1 MPKCWQDVEKPD
13 DSYVADEGM
22 KLFSHSG
29 KQFSGFFKKKSNYHT
44 TLPLSTWAF
53 IQRNEDLCSHIN
65 MYKSI

>member
-44 TLPLSTWAF
+44 TLPLST
-53 IQRNEDLCSHIN
+53 
-65 MYKSI
+65 

>member
-29 KQFSGFFKKKSNYHT
+29 KQFSGFFKKKIK
-44 TLPLSTWAF
+44 LSYNSA
-53 IQRNEDLCSHIN
+53 IVHLGIYPE
-65 MYKSI
+65 K

>member
-29 KQFSGFFKKKSNYHT
+29 KQFSGFFKKNQIIIQLCYCPPGH
-44 TLPLSTWAF
+44 LSREMKTC
-53 IQRNEDLCSHIN
+53 IHI
-65 MYKSI
+65 